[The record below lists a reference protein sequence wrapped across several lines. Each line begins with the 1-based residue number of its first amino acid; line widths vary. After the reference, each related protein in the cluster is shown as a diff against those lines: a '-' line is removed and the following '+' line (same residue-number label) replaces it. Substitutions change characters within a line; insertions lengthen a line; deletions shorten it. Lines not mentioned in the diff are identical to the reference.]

1 MPAIGLSGPHFAAK
15 SVHPSVRRE
24 IEHMGSKTD
33 TGSVRSVER
42 ALAIVELL
50 GEHQA
55 LGLEEL
61 HYLTSLPKATVSRM
75 LATLQEQGWIYRG
88 LSDRR
93 YRLCAKR
100 LFGDRQQRFKRHLVE
115 SAAPMLVELCER
127 TGLVADLSCFDG
139 ERVEVMESAI
149 PQVLRKRYPNNCQI
163 VGHHA
168 SLFHSAMGRACL
180 GELGSDEVERLAQ
193 REQLSAE
200 SLFSATEQA
209 LQQGFGQRTEGYWEY
224 PVRLPFL
231 IRAVALPIRAEGKL
245 VGSMALHWP
254 MDQAPVERVLSLHL
268 NSLAA
273 TIGDVQQVLA

>member
-1 MPAIGLSGPHFAAK
+1 MA
-15 SVHPSVRRE
+15 
-24 IEHMGSKTD
+24 SKAE
-33 TGSVRSVER
+33 TGGVRSVER

-61 HYLTSLPKATVSRM
+61 HYLTNLPKATVSRM
-75 LATLQEQGWIYRG
+75 LLTLQEQGWIYRG

-100 LFGDRQQRFKRHLVE
+100 LFGDSQQRFKRRLVE
-115 SAAPMLVELCER
+115 NAAPLLLELSER

-139 ERVEVMESAI
+139 ERIEVMESAI
-149 PQVLRKRYPNNCQI
+149 STVLRKRYPNNCQI
-163 VGHHA
+163 VGQHA

-180 GELGSDEVERLAQ
+180 GALDSHEVERLAE
-193 REQLSAE
+193 RERLSDE
-200 SLFSATEQA
+200 TLFNASQTA
-209 LQQGFGQRTEGYWEY
+209 LHEGFGQRTEGYWEY

-231 IRAVALPIRAEGKL
+231 IRAVALPIRTDGRL

-268 NSLAA
+268 HSLAT
-273 TIGDVQQVLA
+273 TIGDVQQAMA

>member
-1 MPAIGLSGPHFAAK
+1 MD
-15 SVHPSVRRE
+15 
-24 IEHMGSKTD
+24 SKTES
-33 TGSVRSVER
+33 GSVRSVER
-42 ALAIVELL
+42 ALAIINLL

-61 HYLTSLPKATVSRM
+61 HYLTALPKATVSRM
-75 LATLQEQGWIYRG
+75 LLTLLEQGWIYRG

-100 LFGDRQQRFKRHLVE
+100 LFGDSEQRFKRRLVE
-115 SAAPMLVELCER
+115 SAAPLLLELSER
-127 TGLVADLSCFDG
+127 TGLVADLSSFDG

-149 PQVLRKRYPNNCQI
+149 PTVLRKRYPKNCRI
-163 VGHHA
+163 VGQHA

-180 GELGSDEVERLAQ
+180 GELQPHEVERLAG
-193 REQLSAE
+193 REQLNDEVRYQVS
-200 SLFSATEQA
+200 EQA
-209 LQQGFGQRTEGYWEY
+209 LHQGFGQRTEGYWEY

-231 IRAVALPIRAEGKL
+231 IRAVALPIHADGRL

-273 TIGDVQQVLA
+273 TIGDVQQALV

>member
-1 MPAIGLSGPHFAAK
+1 MD
-15 SVHPSVRRE
+15 
-24 IEHMGSKTD
+24 SKAE

-55 LGLEEL
+55 LGLEQL
-61 HYLTSLPKATVSRM
+61 HYLTALPKATVSRM
-75 LATLQEQGWIYRG
+75 LLTLQEQGWVYRG
-88 LSDRR
+88 LSDRQ

-100 LFGDRQQRFKRHLVE
+100 LFGDSRQRFKRRLVE
-115 SAAPMLVELCER
+115 SAAPLLVELSER

-149 PQVLRKRYPNNCQI
+149 PSALRKRYPNNCQI
-163 VGHHA
+163 VGHNA

-180 GELGSDEVERLAQ
+180 GELQSDEVQRLAA
-193 REQLSAE
+193 REQISDE
-200 SLFSATEQA
+200 SLLRVTEQS
-209 LQQGFGQRTEGYWEY
+209 LHQGFGQRTEGHWEY

-231 IRAVALPIRAEGKL
+231 IRAVALPIRTDGRL

-254 MDQAPVERVLSLHL
+254 MDEAPVERVLSLHL

-273 TIGDVQQVLA
+273 TIGQVQQAMV

>member
-1 MPAIGLSGPHFAAK
+1 
-15 SVHPSVRRE
+15 
-24 IEHMGSKTD
+24 MGSKAD

-61 HYLTSLPKATVSRM
+61 HYLTTLPKATVSRM

-115 SAAPMLVELCER
+115 SAAPMLLELSER

-149 PQVLRKRYPNNCQI
+149 PQILRKRYPNNCQI

-180 GELGSDEVERLAQ
+180 GELDSQDVKRLAE
-193 REQLSAE
+193 REQLADDGV
-200 SLFSATEQA
+200 LQATEQA
-209 LQQGFGQRTEGYWEY
+209 LHQGFGQRTEGYWEY

-231 IRAVALPIRAEGKL
+231 IRAVALPIRAQGRL

-254 MDQAPVERVLSLHL
+254 MDQAPVERVLSQHL
-268 NSLAA
+268 NSLAS
-273 TIGDVQQVLA
+273 TIGEVQQALA

>member
-1 MPAIGLSGPHFAAK
+1 M
-15 SVHPSVRRE
+15 E
-24 IEHMGSKTD
+24 SKAE

-50 GEHQA
+50 GEHQG

-61 HYLTSLPKATVSRM
+61 HYLTALPKATVSRM
-75 LATLQEQGWIYRG
+75 LLTLQEQGWIYRG

-100 LFGDRQQRFKRHLVE
+100 LFGDSQQRFKRRLVE
-115 SAAPMLVELCER
+115 NAAPLLLELSER
-127 TGLVADLSCFDG
+127 TGLVVDLSCFDG
-139 ERVEVMESAI
+139 EHIEVMESAI
-149 PQVLRKRYPNNCQI
+149 PTVLRKRYPSNCQI
-163 VGHHA
+163 VGQHA

-180 GELGSDEVERLAQ
+180 GELDSQEVERLAS
-193 REQLSAE
+193 RERMTDE
-200 SLFSATEQA
+200 SLFSTTGQA
-209 LQQGFGQRTEGYWEY
+209 LHQGFGQRTEGYWEY

-231 IRAVALPIRAEGKL
+231 IRAVALPIRTNGRL

-268 NSLAA
+268 NSLAT
-273 TIGDVQQVLA
+273 TIGGVQQAMA

>member
-15 SVHPSVRRE
+15 CVHPSVRRE

-180 GELGSDEVERLAQ
+180 GELDSDEVERLAK

-200 SLFSATEQA
+200 SLVSATEQA
-209 LQQGFGQRTEGYWEY
+209 LHQGFGQRTEGYWEY
-224 PVRLPFL
+224 PVHLPFL

-273 TIGDVQQVLA
+273 TIGDVQQALA

>member
-1 MPAIGLSGPHFAAK
+1 
-15 SVHPSVRRE
+15 
-24 IEHMGSKTD
+24 MGTQISTATD
-33 TGSVRSVER
+33 GGGVRSVER

-61 HYLTSLPKATVSRM
+61 HYLTALPKATVSRM
-75 LATLQEQGWIYRG
+75 LATLQEQGWVYRG

-93 YRLCAKR
+93 YRLCARR
-100 LFGDRQQRFKRHLVE
+100 LFGDRQQRFKRQLVE
-115 SAAPMLVELCER
+115 RAAPLLLELSER

-139 ERVEVMESAI
+139 ERLEVMESAI

-180 GELGSDEVERLAQ
+180 KELATDEVQRLAAHE
-193 REQLSAE
+193 RVGDE
-200 SLFSATEQA
+200 A
-209 LQQGFGQRTEGYWEY
+209 LLRDIEADAHKGFGQRTEGFWEY

-231 IRAVALPIRAEGKL
+231 IRAIALPVRAQGRL
-245 VGSMALHWP
+245 AGSIALHWP
-254 MDQAPVERVLSLHL
+254 LDQAPVERVLSLHL

-273 TIGDVQQVLA
+273 AVGEVQQALLG

>member
-1 MPAIGLSGPHFAAK
+1 MD
-15 SVHPSVRRE
+15 
-24 IEHMGSKTD
+24 SKAE

-61 HYLTSLPKATVSRM
+61 HYLTRLPKATVSRM
-75 LATLQEQGWIYRG
+75 LLTLQEQGWVYRG

-100 LFGDRQQRFKRHLVE
+100 LFGDSQQRFKRRLVE
-115 SAAPMLVELCER
+115 SAAPLLLELSER

-139 ERVEVMESAI
+139 ERVEVMESAV
-149 PQVLRKRYPNNCQI
+149 PTVLRKRYPNNCQI
-163 VGHHA
+163 VGQHA

-180 GELGSDEVERLAQ
+180 AELHSAEVERLAH
-193 REQLSAE
+193 RERLTDE
-200 SLFSATEQA
+200 NLFSATQQA
-209 LQQGFGQRTEGYWEY
+209 LHQGFGQRTEGYWEY

-231 IRAVALPIRAEGKL
+231 IRAVALPIHSDGRL

-268 NSLAA
+268 NSLAT
-273 TIGDVQQVLA
+273 TIGDVQQAMA